1 MDIHGTCKEHSVI
14 KGLDR
19 FRAALSAAQDA
30 ISTKSRMSRGV
41 FRLMCTFIVFA
52 ALLALPKL
60 ASAQQ
65 GPTSPL
71 APAPDKSGFTIFDPT
86 PTADLRSFCTDRP
99 TKSTAPCTVDAG
111 HLQFESD
118 LFNVTVDS
126 SGGATTTTWL
136 LTNPTA
142 KLGLTNTLEAE
153 INMVPWE
160 TVLVRDRATGQT
172 SRASGV
178 GDLYAR
184 LKWNLLGDDG
194 GNIAFALSPYVK
206 APTASLSIGNGAVEA
221 GLIAPINF
229 NLPMNFSLVVDP
241 ELDLLKNAN
250 NGSRHVN
257 TSGLLS
263 LSRPVSQTVTVSAEI
278 WTDVNFDPGGRT
290 TQVSVDLGAAWIP
303 SSQPNL
309 QLDGGVNLGL
319 NSCTPGVQAYVGI
332 SRRF

>member
-1 MDIHGTCKEHSVI
+1 M
-14 KGLDR
+14 
-19 FRAALSAAQDA
+19 AAPF
-30 ISTKSRMSRGV
+30 G
-41 FRLMCTFIVFA
+41 
-52 ALLALPKL
+52 AL
-60 ASAQQ
+60 AQQ
-65 GPTSPL
+65 NP
-71 APAPDKSGFTIFDPT
+71 PAPNKSGYTLFDPT
-86 PTADLRSFCTDRP
+86 PATDLRSFCPDRP

-111 HLQFESD
+111 HWQIESD
-118 LFNVTVDS
+118 VFNLTVDR

-136 LTNPTA
+136 VTNPTI
-142 KLGLTNTLEAE
+142 KLGLTNTLDVELNIAPYE
-153 INMVPWE
+153 LM
-160 TVLVRDRATGQT
+160 TVRDHVTGQNT
-172 SRASGV
+172 RMSGV

-206 APTASLSIGNGAVEA
+206 APTANLSIGNGAVEA

-278 WTDVNFDPGGRT
+278 WTDVNFDPAGRT

-319 NSCTPGVQAYVGI
+319 NSRTPGVQAYVGI

>member
-1 MDIHGTCKEHSVI
+1 M
-14 KGLDR
+14 
-19 FRAALSAAQDA
+19 RATLALWIVMVWPVTAYAQQDA
-30 ISTKSRMSRGV
+30 T
-41 FRLMCTFIVFA
+41 
-52 ALLALPKL
+52 P
-60 ASAQQ
+60 Q
-65 GPTSPL
+65 SP
-71 APAPDKSGFTIFDPT
+71 PPPDKSGFTLLSPT

-111 HLQFESD
+111 HLQIESD
-118 LFNVTVDS
+118 VFNVTGDS

-136 LTNPTA
+136 VTNPTL
-142 KLGLTNTLEAE
+142 KLGLTNTLDAE
-153 INMVPWE
+153 LNIVPWE
-160 TVLVRDRATGQT
+160 IVAVRDHATGQV
-172 SRASGV
+172 SRASGA

-206 APTASLSIGNGAVEA
+206 APTANSSIGNGAVEA

-241 ELDLLKNAN
+241 EIDLLKNAN
-250 NGSRHVN
+250 DGSRHVN

-263 LSRPVSQTVTVSAEI
+263 LSRPVSKTVTLSAEI
-278 WTDVNFDPGGRT
+278 WTDVNFDPAGRT
-290 TQVSVDLGAAWIP
+290 TQVSADLGAAWIP
-303 SSQPNL
+303 PSQPNL

-319 NSCTPGVQAYVGI
+319 NSRTPGVQAYVGI